1 MDVYLSSDATRSLK
15 GLYLL
20 LSHSNGFLIGHKR
33 GQRFYVEKISPA
45 GEDISLIAEEY
56 SELSQIYENKII
68 GFFSF
73 SSNET
78 KIKKI
83 LEPFAYGKLFLEI
96 CSDKENK
103 MRIKPFTVE
112 YKNEFFLS
120 KIKLS
125 KSVKE

>member
-1 MDVYLSSDATRSLK
+1 MDVYLSSDATCSLK
-15 GLYLL
+15 GLFFLF
-20 LSHSNGFLIGHKR
+20 SHSDGILIGHKR
-33 GQRFYVEKISPA
+33 GQRFYVEKIFPT
-45 GEDISLIAEEY
+45 GEDFSLTVDKY
-56 SELSQIYENKII
+56 SELSHIFENRII

-73 SSNET
+73 SSTGT

-83 LEPFAYGKLFLEI
+83 LEPFAFGKLFLEI

-103 MRIKPFTVE
+103 LRIKPFTVE
-112 YKNEFFLS
+112 YKNDFFLS